1 MHSIETVGLT
11 KKFGD
16 ITAVDGLSIQ
26 VEAGEV
32 FGLLGPN
39 GAGKTTTLNI
49 LCTILKPTSGQAF
62 VRGVNVVEDPSE
74 VRRSIGI
81 VFQDPS
87 LDNRLTGKENLEM
100 HAELYDVDRRVQAER
115 ITELIS
121 LVGLTERADDLVR
134 NYSGG
139 MKRRLEMARGLI
151 HHPKVLFLDE
161 PTLGLDPQTRA
172 KIWEYIQKLAHEENI
187 TIVLTTHYME
197 EAESLCDR
205 IGIIDYG
212 RIVALGTPKELIREV
227 GQDFASLRLED
238 ATRAAEFE
246 GLPFVKK
253 AYIVDGAVKLVLE
266 DGASS
271 LPKIFGFAAEKNI
284 KISSIELRTPTLND
298 VFLHHVGREL
308 REEHAS
314 RKDKLWVSMR
324 RRMK

>member
-1 MHSIETVGLT
+1 V
-11 KKFGD
+11 
-16 ITAVDGLSIQ
+16 
-26 VEAGEV
+26 
-32 FGLLGPN
+32 
-39 GAGKTTTLNI
+39 NI
-49 LCTILKPTSGQAF
+49 
-62 VRGVNVVEDPSE
+62 VEDPSKA
-74 VRRSIGI
+74 RKSIGI

-87 LDNRLTGKENLEM
+87 LDNRLTGRENLEM
-100 HAELYDVDRRVQAER
+100 HAELYDVDRRIQAGR
-115 ITELIS
+115 IMELIK
-121 LVGLTERADDLVR
+121 LVGLEERAGDLVR

-172 KIWEYIQKLAHEENI
+172 KIWEYIQKLAHEECI

-227 GQDFASLRLED
+227 GEDIASLRLED
-238 ATRAAEFE
+238 ASRAAEFE
-246 GLPFVKK
+246 GLAFVKK
-253 AYIVDGAVKLVLE
+253 AYTVDGEVKLVLE
-266 DGASS
+266 DGASC
-271 LPKIFGFAAEKNI
+271 LPKIFAFAAEKNI
-284 KISSIELRTPTLND
+284 KIPSIELRTPTLND

-314 RKDKLWVSMR
+314 RKDKMKISMR
-324 RRMK
+324 RRMR